1 MKKSKE
7 NDIATIATLIVFLFF
22 SHVES
27 TKLFNFP
34 GYDHIALNVSPF
46 NRDLVKSVGYLKFL
60 ATKGDT
66 ITE

>member
-1 MKKSKE
+1 MEKSKE

-34 GYDHIALNVSPF
+34 GYDHIALNVGPF
-46 NRDLVKSVGYLKFL
+46 NRDLVESEGYLIFL
-60 ATKGDT
+60 T
-66 ITE
+66 TEGTTLTE